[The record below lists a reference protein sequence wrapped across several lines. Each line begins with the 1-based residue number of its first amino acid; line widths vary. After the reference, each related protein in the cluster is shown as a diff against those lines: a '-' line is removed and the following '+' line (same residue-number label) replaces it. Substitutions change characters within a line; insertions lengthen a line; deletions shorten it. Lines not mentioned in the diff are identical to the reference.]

1 MTRRGAIPVL
11 CALLAAATAAQARI
25 TRIVI
30 TRVERPTF
38 GGASFGSVGQFE
50 KLVGTAY
57 GEVDPKDPHNAII
70 QDIAL
75 APRNAHGMVEYSADV
90 YIIKPIDMSKGNG
103 MIFYNQHNRGN
114 KGGLN
119 TFNLNTVGGNEPAN
133 TPQGAGDG
141 FLQKMGYTLVWS
153 GWQPDVLP
161 GNGRL
166 TAVVPVAKETGF
178 PLKPTPAKL
187 PGPSVSLFS
196 TPRLPAIRMRA

>member
-1 MTRRGAIPVL
+1 PRT
-11 CALLAAATAAQARI
+11 
-25 TRIVI
+25 VI
-30 TRVERPTF
+30 TRAERPTF

-141 FLQKMGYTLVWS
+141 LLQEMGYTLVWS
-153 GWQPDVLP
+153 GWQPDVLA
-161 GNGRL
+161 GNRRL
-166 TAVVPVAKETGF
+166 TAAAAR
-178 PLKPTPAKL
+178 PTNTHG
-187 PGPSVSLFS
+187 PGPH
-196 TPRLPAIRMRA
+196 